1 MHSRQSLTDVFSTFA
16 RFDGDRFKGWTTDPK
31 LRRSMLNRLTKTP
44 EAKASEDFWILYW
57 HKLWSASSGEL
68 ETTQATLSLAEGH
81 LSAYLQE
88 ACYWIAQKTLTR
100 FNSTHYNLSDY
111 FQTAIAALPKI
122 LKGYN
127 PNRNST
133 LKDYANIAFKSTI
146 RDSLRASQEI
156 DICTNWALLRKLSK
170 KRLNEALEQGG
181 LIPEEIARYQLAWT
195 CFKECYVPTQANK
208 TRQLAKPDRATLTA
222 IAQLYNAERHAQIDV
237 TEPERQPE
245 TIEQWLANCAKK
257 VRSYLYPKMTS
268 LNAPKPQSD
277 SREVQDI
284 LSATASESLLV
295 ELADREEV
303 QQRQAQKSELTR
315 VLATALEKF
324 TAQNQELM
332 ELYYGRGLTQQQ
344 IAKHMKTQQYTI
356 SRRLSRSRKTLLD
369 ALVKWSQQTLN
380 LAPSSNTIAETSEV
394 LEEWL
399 QGFYGQNNN

>member
-31 LRRSMLNRLTKTP
+31 LRRSMLNRLKQTP
-44 EAKASEDFWILYW
+44 EAKTSENFWVLYW
-57 HKLWSASSGEL
+57 HKLWSAASEEL
-68 ETTQATLSLAEGH
+68 EASQARLSLAEGH

-88 ACYWIAQKTLTR
+88 ACYWVAQKTLAR

-122 LKGYN
+122 LRGYN
-127 PNRNST
+127 PDRNST
-133 LKDYANIAFKSTI
+133 LKDYANVAFKSTI

-170 KRLNEALEQGG
+170 KRLGEALEQGG
-181 LIPEEIARYQLAWT
+181 LISEEIARYQLAWT

-208 TRQLAKPDRATLTA
+208 TRQLTKPDRATLEA
-222 IAQLYNAERHAQIDV
+222 IARLYNSERHTQIDIA
-237 TEPERQPE
+237 EPERQPE
-245 TIEQWLANCAKK
+245 TIEQWLANSAKK

-277 SREVQDI
+277 SREVQDL

-295 ELADREEV
+295 ELANREEV
-303 QQRQAQKSELTR
+303 QQRQARKSELTA
-315 VLATALEKF
+315 VLATALDKF
-324 TAQNQELM
+324 NAQNRELM
-332 ELYYGRGLTQQQ
+332 HLYYSQELTQQQ

-356 SRRLSRSRKTLLD
+356 SRRLARSRKTLLD

-380 LAPSSNTIAETSEV
+380 LSLSSHTIAEASDV

-399 QGFYGQNNN
+399 QGFYSQNNH